1 MEYMQH
7 RDFGMRR
14 VPKDVWLAG
23 KTSLPALLPQH
34 LCCQETQ
41 SSCCLCADLLSNPQ
55 HHPPAKQRP
64 PASQYQHSQPP
75 TQPAKTLAALSEA
88 VAAGIGSE
96 DGVVDRA
103 GTQRAPEQVILFFW
117 GQEGAIAVW
126 HCLGLPGGC
135 S

>member
-1 MEYMQH
+1 MLIFYQT
-7 RDFGMRR
+7 
-14 VPKDVWLAG
+14 PSTTPLLNKDL
-23 KTSLPALLPQH
+23 
-34 LCCQETQ
+34 
-41 SSCCLCADLLSNPQ
+41 
-55 HHPPAKQRP
+55 
-64 PASQYQHSQPP
+64 QPP